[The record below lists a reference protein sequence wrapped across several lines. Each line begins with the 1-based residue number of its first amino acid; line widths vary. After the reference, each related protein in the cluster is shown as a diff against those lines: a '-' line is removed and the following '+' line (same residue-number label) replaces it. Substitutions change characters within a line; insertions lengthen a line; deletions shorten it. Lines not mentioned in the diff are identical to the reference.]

1 MAGPLEEFTIKE
13 VALALT
19 EMKNKKSPGPTL
31 DMIKFGDCGLAGLF
45 EVFNNSETL
54 SSPL

>member
-31 DMIKFGDCGLAGLF
+31 DMIKFEDCGFF
-45 EVFNNSETL
+45 EVLKNSETL